1 MQRRVFLKSGAFAL
15 VTMGLS
21 PSFLRRTVFA
31 ADLQRATHKGKILI
45 CLFQRGA
52 ADALNI
58 VVPHGEAAY
67 YALRPNIGIARPRSG
82 SPDSAIDLDGF
93 FGLHP
98 SLAPLKPLWDRGL
111 LAPVHAVGSPSSTRS
126 HFDAQDYMESGTPD
140 VKGTPDGW
148 LNRYLAAHGT
158 CAECAL
164 GVGQKHASTAAPA
177 RTSVNASGPDASD
190 GAGTSAG
197 TGGRPAESPFRAVA
211 LSQQTPRI
219 LEGPAPSVA
228 MSSLDDFTIR
238 ATGTDVER
246 LEALY
251 RTGSADLIH
260 GAGSETFDAVKML
273 RAADPQRY
281 APENG
286 AEYPRSPFGRSLL
299 QIAQLIKADVGLEIA
314 FADVGGWDTHVNQ
327 GGATG
332 QLANRLRDF
341 SSAIA
346 ALVTDLGDRM
356 DDVVILTMSEF
367 GRMAKQNGNGGT
379 DHGHAGALFVI
390 GGSVHG
396 HKVHGQWP
404 GLAPEQLYQGRDLA
418 LTTDFRSVF
427 AEVITSHL
435 GAPNVEKVF
444 PGFDVPAAKWV
455 GVV

>member
-1 MQRRVFLKSGAFAL
+1 MQRRVFLKSGALAL

-21 PSFLRRTVFA
+21 PSFLRRTIFA
-31 ADLQRATHKGKILI
+31 ADLKRASAGGKILI

-58 VVPHGEAAY
+58 VVPHAEREY
-67 YALRPNIGIARPRSG
+67 YALRPNIAIPRPRAG
-82 SPDSAIDLDGF
+82 DPRAAIDLDGF

-98 SLAPLKPLWDRGL
+98 ALAPLKPLWDRGM

-126 HFDAQDYMESGTPD
+126 HFDAQDYMETGTPD
-140 VKGTPDGW
+140 VKATPDGW
-148 LNRYLAAHGT
+148 LNRYLATHGT
-158 CAECAL
+158 CAECA
-164 GVGQKHASTAAPA
+164 AAAGGPPQ
-177 RTSVNASGPDASD
+177 VNAP
-190 GAGTSAG
+190 
-197 TGGRPAESPFRAVA
+197 SPFRAVA
-211 LSQQTPRI
+211 LSKQTPRI
-219 LEGPAPSVA
+219 LEGHAPSIA

-238 ATGTDVER
+238 ATGSDVER

-260 GAGSETFDAVKML
+260 GAGAETFDAVKML
-273 RAADPQRY
+273 KAADPQRY
-281 APENG
+281 RPEHG
-286 AEYPRSPFGRSLL
+286 AAYPRSPFGRDLE
-299 QIAQLIKADVGLEIA
+299 QIAQLIKANVGLEIA

-332 QLANRLRDF
+332 QLANRLTDF
-341 SSAIA
+341 SRAIA

-367 GRMAKQNGNGGT
+367 GRMARQNGNGGT

-404 GLAPEQLYQGRDLA
+404 GLAREQLYQGRDLA

-427 AEVITSHL
+427 AEVVTTHL
-435 GAPNVEKVF
+435 GAPSIEHVF
-444 PGFDVPAAKWV
+444 PGFEVPRAEWV